1 MRGVAMGGPYNSRKE
16 NAMTDKELIEELGED
31 LGLSWNMVFEEDK
44 SAAVRDAAREYL
56 AARSAKEDAGKK
68 LIDLAMAV

>member
-1 MRGVAMGGPYNSRKE
+1 MGSPYNSREE
-16 NAMTDKELIEELGED
+16 NAMTDKELIEELGKD

>member
-1 MRGVAMGGPYNSRKE
+1 MGSPYNSREE
-16 NAMTDKELIEELGED
+16 NAMTDKELIEELGKD

-44 SAAVRDAAREYL
+44 GAAVRDAAREYL